1 MDDEEWKRKGVEF
14 KVVTEDMAEDVKLFL
29 WKHFFPDEPISRSL
43 NLERNSFLDYMIVD
57 ETLKQR
63 ASIAAV
69 DENGEILATRL
80 GIVRNRNDWF
90 EWITEN
96 IIVGIVGSKWLSK
109 FLPEG
114 YKKLQIVMKLLDLA
128 KYDVWPMFDKFGCDK
143 IYEDRSVCSARTHGI
158 RGLGTEVVRRSEILA
173 AELGCTHTYSSVTG
187 IYSQKIFENLNHTTL
202 TTIYYA
208 DYKDENGDLYLKDTR
223 EHTCVITNFKKL
235 V

>member
-90 EWITEN
+90 EWIAEN

-114 YKKLQIVMKLLDLA
+114 FKKLQIAMKLLDLA
-128 KYDVWPMFDKFGCDK
+128 KYDIWPMFDKFGCDK